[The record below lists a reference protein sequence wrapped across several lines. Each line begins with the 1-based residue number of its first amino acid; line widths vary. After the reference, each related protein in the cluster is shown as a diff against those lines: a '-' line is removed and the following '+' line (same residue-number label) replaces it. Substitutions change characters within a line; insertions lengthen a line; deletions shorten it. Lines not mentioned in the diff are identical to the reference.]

1 MGKSNFKAY
10 SFESKVCF
18 LINPQHYKIIYDTNN
33 MEALKRRTNK
43 RINHKNWQEAA
54 DKYYEDNYK
63 GVTDI
68 QEIFEIDFE
77 LWNSSDA

>member
-1 MGKSNFKAY
+1 
-10 SFESKVCF
+10 
-18 LINPQHYKIIYDTNN
+18 